1 MPTRVRHRL
10 MMMVA
15 GMNYTW
21 LERIGRFARGG
32 FGWYGASVG
41 DSYRQ
46 RRLDSQMIDRRQ
58 ALKLMLATPVLSHLA
73 LGQPPQADPL
83 SAKISSA
90 MQGFVADG
98 KLVCAV
104 GFVFQRGRLLYEG
117 AVGYSDLA
125 AKTPIRTDAIFDVRS
140 ISKPLTAI
148 GVMVLVDSGKIS
160 LNDPIDRYLPEFR
173 NVKVNSS
180 GGLISPKR
188 PPTIFDLLTDTAG
201 INAQL
206 NESLTRSFALPLK
219 GAVDLYATHPLE
231 FEPGQKWEYS
241 SAGFAILGRI
251 IEVASKQPFQSFMHE
266 RVFSAIGMQD
276 SFFFPPADKVSRI
289 PLMYILEN
297 GRLHRDALD
306 VTRKGQLYAAPEFG
320 LCTTGRDL
328 EKLAQVFLNDG
339 LSSGKRFLSSPA
351 IRMMITRQ
359 VPTNDPS
366 LDMGLSWFLHTAT
379 NAPCAYPTIVG
390 SFGAAGASGCFL
402 WIDPERKITRIFLTQ
417 CFGSEG
423 KEAEEFMR
431 LAWTLTGK

>member
-1 MPTRVRHRL
+1 
-10 MMMVA
+10 
-15 GMNYTW
+15 
-21 LERIGRFARGG
+21 
-32 FGWYGASVG
+32 
-41 DSYRQ
+41 
-46 RRLDSQMIDRRQ
+46 MIDRRQ
-58 ALKLMLATPVLSHLA
+58 ALKLMLATPALSHLA
-73 LGQPPQADPL
+73 LGRTPQNDPL

-104 GFVFQRGRLLYEG
+104 GFVFQRGRLLFENG
-117 AVGYSDLA
+117 VGYSDLA
-125 AKTPIRTDAIFDVRS
+125 AETPIRTDAIFDVRS
-140 ISKPLTAI
+140 ISKPVTAI
-148 GVMVLVDSGKIS
+148 GVMVLVDSGRIS
-160 LNDPIDRYLPEFR
+160 LNDPIERYLPEFR

-180 GGLISPKR
+180 GGLVSPKMQ
-188 PPTIFDLLTDTAG
+188 PTIFDLLTDTAG

-219 GAVDLYATHPLE
+219 EAVNRYATHPLE
-231 FEPGQKWEYS
+231 FGPGQKWEYS

-251 IEVASKQPFQSFMHE
+251 IEVVSQQPFQSFMHE
-266 RVFSAIGMQD
+266 RVFSPIGMQD
-276 SFFFPPADKVSRI
+276 SFFFPTADKVSRI

-320 LCTTGRDL
+320 LCTTGLDL

-339 LSSGKRFLSSPA
+339 LSSGKRFLSSRA

-359 VPTNDPS
+359 VATDNPS

-379 NAPCAYPTIVG
+379 NAPRAYPTTVG
-390 SFGAAGASGCFL
+390 SFGAAGASGCFF
-402 WIDPERKITRIFLTQ
+402 WVDPERKITRIFLTQ
-417 CFGSEG
+417 CFGTEG

-431 LAWTLTGK
+431 LAWALTDK

>member
-1 MPTRVRHRL
+1 
-10 MMMVA
+10 
-15 GMNYTW
+15 
-21 LERIGRFARGG
+21 
-32 FGWYGASVG
+32 
-41 DSYRQ
+41 
-46 RRLDSQMIDRRQ
+46 MIDRRQ
-58 ALKLMLATPVLSHLA
+58 VLKLLLATPVLSHSA
-73 LGQPPQADPL
+73 LGQPPQTDRL
-83 SAKISSA
+83 TDKISSA

-104 GFVFQRGRLLYEG
+104 GFVFQRGRLLYED

-140 ISKPLTAI
+140 ISKPVTAV

-160 LNDPIDRYLPEFR
+160 LNDPIERYLPEFR

-180 GGLISPKR
+180 GGLISPKM

-219 GAVDLYATHPLE
+219 EAVIRYATHPLE

-251 IEVASKQPFQSFMHE
+251 IEVVSKQPFQSFMHE

-306 VTRKGQLYAAPEFG
+306 VTRKGQLY
-320 LCTTGRDL
+320 
-328 EKLAQVFLNDG
+328 
-339 LSSGKRFLSSPA
+339 
-351 IRMMITRQ
+351 
-359 VPTNDPS
+359 
-366 LDMGLSWFLHTAT
+366 
-379 NAPCAYPTIVG
+379 
-390 SFGAAGASGCFL
+390 
-402 WIDPERKITRIFLTQ
+402 
-417 CFGSEG
+417 
-423 KEAEEFMR
+423 
-431 LAWTLTGK
+431 

>member
-1 MPTRVRHRL
+1 
-10 MMMVA
+10 
-15 GMNYTW
+15 
-21 LERIGRFARGG
+21 
-32 FGWYGASVG
+32 
-41 DSYRQ
+41 
-46 RRLDSQMIDRRQ
+46 
-58 ALKLMLATPVLSHLA
+58 VLSHLA

-104 GFVFQRGRLLYEG
+104 GFVFRRGRLLYG
-117 AVGYSDLA
+117 DAVGYSDLA

-160 LNDPIDRYLPEFR
+160 LNDPINRYLPEFG

-180 GGLISPKR
+180 GGLIFPKR

-201 INAQL
+201 INARL

-219 GAVDLYATHPLE
+219 GAVNLYAAHPLE

-251 IEVASKQPFQSFMHE
+251 IEIVSNQPFESFMHE

-289 PLMYILEN
+289 PVMYILEN
-297 GRLHRDALD
+297 GRLHKDALD

-328 EKLAQVFLNDG
+328 EKVAQVFLNDG
-339 LSSGKRFLSSPA
+339 LSSGKRFLSSRA
-351 IRMMITRQ
+351 IRMMTARQ
-359 VPTNDPS
+359 VPTDDPS
-366 LDMGLSWFLHTAT
+366 LDMGLSWFLHTAK
-379 NAPCAYPTIVG
+379 NAPCAYPATVG
-390 SFGAAGASGCFL
+390 SFGAAGASGCFF
-402 WIDPERKITRIFLTQ
+402 WIDPERKIIRIFLTQ

-431 LAWTLTGK
+431 LAWTLTDK

>member
-1 MPTRVRHRL
+1 
-10 MMMVA
+10 
-15 GMNYTW
+15 
-21 LERIGRFARGG
+21 
-32 FGWYGASVG
+32 
-41 DSYRQ
+41 
-46 RRLDSQMIDRRQ
+46 MIDRRQ
-58 ALKLMLATPVLSHLA
+58 ALKLMLATPVLSHFA
-73 LGQPPQADPL
+73 LGQPSQADLL
-83 SAKISSA
+83 SAKINSA

-104 GFVFQRGRLLYEG
+104 GFVFQRERLLYEG

-173 NVKVNSS
+173 NVKVKSS

-188 PPTIFDLLTDTAG
+188 PPTVFDLLTDTAG

-219 GAVDLYATHPLE
+219 GAVNLYATHPLE

-251 IEVASKQPFQSFMHE
+251 IEVASKQPFQNFMHE
-266 RVFSAIGMQD
+266 RVFSTIGMQD
-276 SFFFPPADKVSRI
+276 SFFFPPEDKVSRI

-297 GRLHRDALD
+297 GRLHRDSLD
-306 VTRKGQLYAAPEFG
+306 VTRKGQRYAAPEFG

-339 LSSGKRFLSSPA
+339 LSSGKRFLSSRA

-359 VPTNDPS
+359 VSTDDPS

-379 NAPCAYPTIVG
+379 NAPRAYPATVG
-390 SFGAAGASGCFL
+390 SFGAAGASGCFM

-423 KEAEEFMR
+423 KEAEEFKR
-431 LAWTLTGK
+431 LAWPLTGK